1 MADFDVKKEAAW
13 AISNA
18 TSGGTPEQIRY
29 LVTQQCIRPL
39 CDLLTVQDSRIIN
52 VALEVR
58 STPFFVAAQICPGRI
73 VLTMCTCWWQGIENI
88 LKLGEEDKEKS
99 GAEMNDFSRLVEEA
113 DGMDKLETL
122 QSHANDEIYQRAVNI
137 TESYFGLEDEV
148 AEDGSA
154 FQLGGQGVQ

>member
-58 STPFFVAAQICPGRI
+58 STPFSSLR
-73 VLTMCTCWWQGIENI
+73 
-88 LKLGEEDKEKS
+88 
-99 GAEMNDFSRLVEEA
+99 
-113 DGMDKLETL
+113 
-122 QSHANDEIYQRAVNI
+122 
-137 TESYFGLEDEV
+137 ES
-148 AEDGSA
+148 
-154 FQLGGQGVQ
+154 VQESC

>member
-58 STPFFVAAQICPGRI
+58 PTLFSSCANPSRKNRADDVHVLVAG
-73 VLTMCTCWWQGIENI
+73 
-88 LKLGEEDKEKS
+88 D
-99 GAEMNDFSRLVEEA
+99 
-113 DGMDKLETL
+113 
-122 QSHANDEIYQRAVNI
+122 
-137 TESYFGLEDEV
+137 
-148 AEDGSA
+148 
-154 FQLGGQGVQ
+154 

>member
-39 CDLLTVQDSRIIN
+39 CDLLTVQDPRIIN

-58 STPFFVAAQICPGRI
+58 STPFSSLR
-73 VLTMCTCWWQGIENI
+73 
-88 LKLGEEDKEKS
+88 
-99 GAEMNDFSRLVEEA
+99 
-113 DGMDKLETL
+113 
-122 QSHANDEIYQRAVNI
+122 
-137 TESYFGLEDEV
+137 ES
-148 AEDGSA
+148 
-154 FQLGGQGVQ
+154 VQESW

>member
-58 STPFFVAAQICPGRI
+58 PTTFPQSVFCTNPSRNCADDVHVLVAGDR
-73 VLTMCTCWWQGIENI
+73 EH
-88 LKLGEEDKEKS
+88 S
-99 GAEMNDFSRLVEEA
+99 EA
-113 DGMDKLETL
+113 G
-122 QSHANDEIYQRAVNI
+122 
-137 TESYFGLEDEV
+137 
-148 AEDGSA
+148 
-154 FQLGGQGVQ
+154 

>member
-58 STPFFVAAQICPGRI
+58 PTTFPQSVFCANPSRNCGDDVHVFGGR
-73 VLTMCTCWWQGIENI
+73 
-88 LKLGEEDKEKS
+88 
-99 GAEMNDFSRLVEEA
+99 
-113 DGMDKLETL
+113 
-122 QSHANDEIYQRAVNI
+122 
-137 TESYFGLEDEV
+137 GLRT
-148 AEDGSA
+148 
-154 FQLGGQGVQ
+154 F

>member
-58 STPFFVAAQICPGRI
+58 PTTFPTIRLLHKSVQ
-73 VLTMCTCWWQGIENI
+73 
-88 LKLGEEDKEKS
+88 EES
-99 GAEMNDFSRLVEEA
+99 C
-113 DGMDKLETL
+113 
-122 QSHANDEIYQRAVNI
+122 
-137 TESYFGLEDEV
+137 
-148 AEDGSA
+148 
-154 FQLGGQGVQ
+154 

>member
-52 VALEVR
+52 VALEVH
-58 STPFFVAAQICPGRI
+58 STPFSS
-73 VLTMCTCWWQGIENI
+73 LH
-88 LKLGEEDKEKS
+88 KS
-99 GAEMNDFSRLVEEA
+99 
-113 DGMDKLETL
+113 
-122 QSHANDEIYQRAVNI
+122 
-137 TESYFGLEDEV
+137 
-148 AEDGSA
+148 
-154 FQLGGQGVQ
+154 VQELW

>member
-58 STPFFVAAQICPGRI
+58 PDHISTISLLHKSVQ
-73 VLTMCTCWWQGIENI
+73 
-88 LKLGEEDKEKS
+88 EES
-99 GAEMNDFSRLVEEA
+99 C
-113 DGMDKLETL
+113 
-122 QSHANDEIYQRAVNI
+122 
-137 TESYFGLEDEV
+137 
-148 AEDGSA
+148 
-154 FQLGGQGVQ
+154 

>member
-58 STPFFVAAQICPGRI
+58 PTTFPQSVFCTNPSRKNRADDVHVLVAGDR
-73 VLTMCTCWWQGIENI
+73 EH
-88 LKLGEEDKEKS
+88 S
-99 GAEMNDFSRLVEEA
+99 EA
-113 DGMDKLETL
+113 G
-122 QSHANDEIYQRAVNI
+122 
-137 TESYFGLEDEV
+137 
-148 AEDGSA
+148 
-154 FQLGGQGVQ
+154 

>member
-58 STPFFVAAQICPGRI
+58 PTPFSSLRKSVQ
-73 VLTMCTCWWQGIENI
+73 
-88 LKLGEEDKEKS
+88 EES
-99 GAEMNDFSRLVEEA
+99 C
-113 DGMDKLETL
+113 
-122 QSHANDEIYQRAVNI
+122 
-137 TESYFGLEDEV
+137 
-148 AEDGSA
+148 
-154 FQLGGQGVQ
+154 

>member
-58 STPFFVAAQICPGRI
+58 PDHISTIR
-73 VLTMCTCWWQGIENI
+73 L
-88 LKLGEEDKEKS
+88 LHKS
-99 GAEMNDFSRLVEEA
+99 V
-113 DGMDKLETL
+113 
-122 QSHANDEIYQRAVNI
+122 Q
-137 TESYFGLEDEV
+137 ESC
-148 AEDGSA
+148 
-154 FQLGGQGVQ
+154 

>member
-1 MADFDVKKEAAW
+1 MKKEAAW

-58 STPFFVAAQICPGRI
+58 STPFFVAAQIRPGRI
-73 VLTMCTCWWQGIENI
+73 VLTMCT
-88 LKLGEEDKEKS
+88 
-99 GAEMNDFSRLVEEA
+99 R
-113 DGMDKLETL
+113 
-122 QSHANDEIYQRAVNI
+122 
-137 TESYFGLEDEV
+137 
-148 AEDGSA
+148 
-154 FQLGGQGVQ
+154 

>member
-1 MADFDVKKEAAW
+1 MKKEAAW

-58 STPFFVAAQICPGRI
+58 STPR
-73 VLTMCTCWWQGIENI
+73 CTNQ
-88 LKLGEEDKEKS
+88 
-99 GAEMNDFSRLVEEA
+99 SRKNRADDVHALMAGDREHSEA
-113 DGMDKLETL
+113 G
-122 QSHANDEIYQRAVNI
+122 
-137 TESYFGLEDEV
+137 
-148 AEDGSA
+148 
-154 FQLGGQGVQ
+154 